1 VAALEQGVLHSGEA
15 AAEQAHDEVVGH
27 VGLRLVGASTAI
39 TSHLVLVT
47 LEDCRAERAVLH
59 EDIRAGAVEAI
70 TGRRVSA
77 YLAAQEHSTSA
88 DERPRS
94 STWLTPVTGD
104 LKLAQSRALGV

>member
-1 VAALEQGVLHSGEA
+1 MAALEQGVLHSGEA

-59 EDIRAGAVEAI
+59 EDIRAGAVEAVEAI

-77 YLAAQEHSTSA
+77 YLAAQEHDPEIA
-88 DERPRS
+88 I
-94 STWLTPVTGD
+94 
-104 LKLAQSRALGV
+104 LAFYFGR